1 MLTIA
6 KEFIST
12 ICSDIVCTQF
22 LFGTEINPPF
32 PRQSIQFMIS
42 QKLDS
47 LTRSLGEQ
55 KEMLQRNGKE
65 TTELRQEVAALKTE
79 LTEMKENIKSNA
91 NNSSQNEPFKKT
103 VPKDI
108 SVSYLCLYLIVDV
121 CY

>member
-1 MLTIA
+1 MV
-6 KEFIST
+6 F
-12 ICSDIVCTQF
+12 TQF
-22 LFGTEINPPF
+22 LFGTEINSPF
-32 PRQSIQFMIS
+32 PRQSILFMNS

-55 KEMLQRNGKE
+55 KEILQRNGKE
-65 TTELRQEVAALKTE
+65 TTVLRQEVAALKTE

-103 VPKDI
+103 VLKDI
-108 SVSYLCLYLIVDV
+108 SVSYLCLYLTVYV